1 VSELVGAR
9 IVTPGDWTD
18 LDLDPSSRH
27 SSIRRA
33 VRRAVVRDPGLAGNA
48 ARLICLL
55 DDIARRAHDSGAF
68 YCSSL
73 VLGTLEAGL
82 LAANVLMQITPDDG
96 LPAASATATE
106 ICAGL
111 AAAISCDPDWIGADV
126 EVVRL
131 PMVGEAVRVEVV
143 AGGICVQY
151 LVPVPDSSRQ
161 VVLTFTSPFAPYA
174 EVLLELFDSIASSFA
189 LEYSDSELVLAGNAA
204 GSTRPNE

>member
-1 VSELVGAR
+1 MRKLVGAR

-27 SSIRRA
+27 RSIRRA
-33 VRRAVVRDPGLAGNA
+33 VRRAVVRDPRLAGNA
-48 ARLICLL
+48 PRLIALL
-55 DDIARRAHDSGAF
+55 DDIARRAYDSGAF

-73 VLGTLEAGL
+73 VLGTLETGL
-82 LAANVLMQITPDDG
+82 LAANVLLQITPDDG
-96 LPAASATATE
+96 CAASVAGGPE

-111 AAAISCDPDWIGADV
+111 AAAVLCDPNWIGADV

-131 PMVGEAVRVEVV
+131 PMVGEAVRVELV

-174 EVLLELFDSIASSFA
+174 EVLLELFDSMASSFA
-189 LEYSDSELVLAGNAA
+189 LEYSDSELVLAGGAA